1 MQTNNHLAVDLI
13 LKIDSLL
20 STALILNDEK
30 DKSLRTETLSRAN
43 DILNFELREL
53 LENE

>member
-20 STALILNDEK
+20 SAALILNDEE

-43 DILNFELREL
+43 DILNFELRGL